1 MGEPIQNV
9 SAKNVSFP
17 SSVEGK
23 EKPVRCRDDEM
34 IYKRRDGKKVC
45 VFNPLSGLM
54 PVTISCGRK
63 IGIPCDYGKE
73 NFGVVVEKPYR
84 EETINPP
91 PPSSPQSQFKP
102 ASSEEI
108 RETNKTADTVTR
120 IAEYECARSRY
131 TKVPVT
137 IRFIPNEAPE
147 KTEDRFEKAAE
158 IELRGMKFRKEDA
171 KCKSLS
177 FARFLPTAGDVSKAK
192 KTESTKPNSFNP
204 LTAYGDSMRD
214 CQKAIGSYILCKPQ
228 P

>member
-1 MGEPIQNV
+1 MGEPI
-9 SAKNVSFP
+9 
-17 SSVEGK
+17 
-23 EKPVRCRDDEM
+23 
-34 IYKRRDGKKVC
+34 KKV
-45 VFNPLSGLM
+45 PLRCDKGEYLDTDDKGEPVCLLDMGPLELMGEGTCDEECFASVPSGLV
-54 PVTISCGRK
+54 PFRGERAAQ
-63 IGIPCDYGKE
+63 D
-73 NFGVVVEKPYR
+73 
-84 EETINPP
+84 
-91 PPSSPQSQFKP
+91 QFKP
-102 ASSEEI
+102 VSPEKMG
-108 RETNKTADTVTR
+108 ETDKTADAITR
-120 IAEYECARSRY
+120 IAEYECTRSHY
-131 TKVPVT
+131 TKIPVT

-177 FARFLPTAGDVSKAK
+177 FARFLPTAGDVLKTK

>member
-1 MGEPIQNV
+1 MGEPIQNISV
-9 SAKNVSFP
+9 RGAP
-17 SSVEGK
+17 SHPVEK
-23 EKPVRCRDDEM
+23 
-34 IYKRRDGKKVC
+34 KKVHLKC
-45 VFNPLSGLM
+45 GKGEYLDTNDKGEPICLLDSGPLELM

-177 FARFLPTAGDVSKAK
+177 FARFLPTAGDVLKAK